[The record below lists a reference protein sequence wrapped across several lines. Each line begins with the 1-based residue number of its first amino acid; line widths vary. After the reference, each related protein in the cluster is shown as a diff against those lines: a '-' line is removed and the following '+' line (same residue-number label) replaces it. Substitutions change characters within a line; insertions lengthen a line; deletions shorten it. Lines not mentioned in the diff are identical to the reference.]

1 MTEQDLI
8 KLWNDKRRQLISAQM
23 HSVITLVV
31 ITVLAVMGYF
41 DAASNF
47 AKLFALLT
55 LGTIGALGILTQFA
69 IIRESK
75 MLVEDLSQHD
85 DLSSIG
91 RSIAASG
98 QYLVFTQVLMIAF
111 SVALLVGFGLVV
123 A

>member
-1 MTEQDLI
+1 MTENELI
-8 KLWNDKRRQLISAQM
+8 SLWNDKRKQLISAQM
-23 HSVITLVV
+23 HSVITLAV

-41 DAASNF
+41 ETSSDL

-75 MLVEDLSQHD
+75 MLVEDLAKHS

-91 RSIAASG
+91 KAISDSA
-98 QYLVFTQVLMIAF
+98 QYLNLTRILMIAF
-111 SVALLVGFGLVV
+111 SVALLIGFALLVL
-123 A
+123 

>member
-1 MTEQDLI
+1 MTENDLI
-8 KLWNDKRRQLISAQM
+8 QLWNDKRRQLISAQM
-23 HSVITLVV
+23 HSVITLAV
-31 ITVLAVMGYF
+31 ITVLVVMGYF
-41 DAASNF
+41 DSASNF

-69 IIRESK
+69 VIRESK
-75 MLVEDLSQHD
+75 MLIEDLAKHEDLSA
-85 DLSSIG
+85 IG
-91 RSIAASG
+91 KSIAASR

>member
-23 HSVITLVV
+23 HSVITLAV
-31 ITVLAVMGYF
+31 ISVLAVMGYF
-41 DAASNF
+41 DTASDF

-75 MLVEDLSQHD
+75 VLIEDLSKHS
-85 DLSSIG
+85 DLSAIG
-91 RSIAASG
+91 KSIAASG
-98 QYLVFTQVLMIAF
+98 QYLVFTQVMMIVF
-111 SVALLVGFGLVV
+111 SVALLIGFGLVV
-123 A
+123 V

>member
-1 MTEQDLI
+1 
-8 KLWNDKRRQLISAQM
+8 M
-23 HSVITLVV
+23 HSVITLAV

-41 DAASNF
+41 DSASNF

-69 IIRESK
+69 VIRESK
-75 MLVEDLSQHD
+75 MLIEDLAKHEDLSA
-85 DLSSIG
+85 IG
-91 RSIAASG
+91 KSIASSG

>member
-23 HSVITLVV
+23 HSVITLAV

-41 DAASNF
+41 DNASDY

-75 MLVEDLSQHD
+75 MLVEDLSKHSE
-85 DLSSIG
+85 LSSIG
-91 RSIAASG
+91 KSIAESG
-98 QYLVFTQVLMIAF
+98 QYLNLTRVIMIVF
-111 SVALLVGFGLVV
+111 SVALIIGFGLL
-123 A
+123 AA

>member
-23 HSVITLVV
+23 HSVITLAV

-41 DAASNF
+41 ESASNF

-69 IIRESK
+69 VIRESK
-75 MLVEDLSQHD
+75 MLVEDLNQHKG
-85 DLSSIG
+85 LSAVG
-91 RSIAASG
+91 KSIAASG
-98 QYLVFTQVLMIAF
+98 QYLVFTQVMMIAF

>member
-23 HSVITLVV
+23 HSVITLAVFS
-31 ITVLAVMGYF
+31 VLAVMGYF
-41 DAASNF
+41 DTASNF
-47 AKLFALLT
+47 AKFFALLT

-75 MLVEDLSQHD
+75 MLVEDLSQHN
-85 DLSSIG
+85 DLSAIG
-91 RSIAASG
+91 KSIAASG
-98 QYLVFTQVLMIAF
+98 QYLVFTQVMMIVF
-111 SVALLVGFGLVV
+111 SVALLIGFGLVV

>member
-23 HSVITLVV
+23 HSVITLAVFS
-31 ITVLAVMGYF
+31 VLAVMGYF
-41 DAASNF
+41 DTASNF

-69 IIRESK
+69 VIRESK
-75 MLVEDLSQHD
+75 MLIEDLSQHD
-85 DLSSIG
+85 DLSAIG
-91 RSIAASG
+91 KSIAASA
-98 QYLVFTQVLMIAF
+98 QYLVFTQVMMIIF
-111 SVALLVGFGLVV
+111 SVALLIGFGLVV

>member
-23 HSVITLVV
+23 HSVITLAV

-41 DAASNF
+41 DNASNF

-75 MLVEDLSQHD
+75 MLIQDLSKHS
-85 DLSSIG
+85 DLSTIG
-91 RSIAASG
+91 KSIAASG
-98 QYLVFTQVLMIAF
+98 QYLVFTQVMMIVF
-111 SVALLVGFGLVV
+111 SVALLIGFGLVV
-123 A
+123 V

>member
-8 KLWNDKRRQLISAQM
+8 ALWNDKRRQLITAQM
-23 HSVITLVV
+23 HSVITLAVM
-31 ITVLAVMGYF
+31 TVLAVMGF
-41 DAASNF
+41 FETANNF

-55 LGTIGALGILTQFA
+55 LGTIGALGVLTQFA

-75 MLVEDLSQHD
+75 MLVEDISKQSNLTA
-85 DLSSIG
+85 IG
-91 RSIAASG
+91 KTIAASG
-98 QYLVFTQVLMIAF
+98 QYLDLTRVVMIIF